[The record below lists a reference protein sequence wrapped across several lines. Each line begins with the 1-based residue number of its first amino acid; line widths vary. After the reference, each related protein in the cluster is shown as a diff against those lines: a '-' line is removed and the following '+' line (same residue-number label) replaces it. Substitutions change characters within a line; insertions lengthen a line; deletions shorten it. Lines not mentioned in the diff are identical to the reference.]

1 MRCSY
6 LGPRQV
12 NKQVQNSGC
21 LPEVNFRD
29 ISFNMHSIGF
39 ETSRHTHTIGATV
52 HEQSN
57 VVIF

>member
-6 LGPRQV
+6 LGPRQEI
-12 NKQVQNSGC
+12 KQVQNSGC

-29 ISFNMHSIGF
+29 ISFNMHSFDF
-39 ETSRHTHTIGATV
+39 ERSRHAHTIGATV

-57 VVIF
+57 FVIF